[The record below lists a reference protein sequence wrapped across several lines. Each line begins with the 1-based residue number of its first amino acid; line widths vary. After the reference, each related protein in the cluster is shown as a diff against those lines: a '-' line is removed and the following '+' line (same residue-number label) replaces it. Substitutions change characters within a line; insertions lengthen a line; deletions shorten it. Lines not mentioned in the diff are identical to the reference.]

1 MKSVITGTV
10 SYKAVVGPGSGAG
23 AGARAET
30 FWKLE
35 LKQIVSAPQHW
46 LKSYPTVL
54 VPNINTQLLD
64 PILP

>member
-1 MKSVITGTV
+1 MCDNRYR
-10 SYKAVVGPGSGAG
+10 SYKAIVGGAG
-23 AGARAET
+23 AGARVET

-54 VPNINTQLLD
+54 VPNINTQVLD